1 MDFKEEAKAFNTRL
15 NKTYKNK
22 PGFQKCDAFCK
33 NDYVANVNR
42 TLKKSAKR
50 FKYPYKNPPATQ
62 NDFMYHECKKMFCD
76 VSCDGYKNSIIKQ
89 EKKDGFSVKYS
100 KKKIADMKKKGLL
113 SGCVYDTVFI

>member
-1 MDFKEEAKAFNTRL
+1 MEFRKEAKAFNTRL

-33 NDYVANVNR
+33 KDYVTNVNR

-50 FKYPYKNPPATQ
+50 FNHPYKTPTTKE

-76 VSCDGYKNSIIKQ
+76 TSCDGYKNSIIKP
-89 EKKDGFSVKYS
+89 EKKYGFSVKYS